1 MSTSTRKSEGES
13 QGHST
18 GTDYDLVVVGAGPTG
33 LLLAGDVAAAGLRVA
48 LLEKRKDESNL
59 SRAFAVHARTLE
71 QLDAR
76 GLAEELLETGA
87 QIDNLQIFGRLKVE
101 MRQLPSRFPLV
112 LITPQY
118 NTEAVLQRRA
128 LDAGVTL
135 VRGAQ
140 VTALRQ
146 DALGVEV
153 DATVDGD
160 TVTFRSTYAVGTDG
174 VHSTVRELL
183 GVPYPGESAI
193 QSVMLADVR
202 LQREPDSLLNV
213 GASEDGFTF
222 MAPYGDGWY
231 RILTWDRHDQQPDR
245 APVDFDRLCQ
255 VTTKILG
262 EDFGPHEPRALSR
275 FHSDERQAPTYRVGR
290 VFLAGDA
297 AHCHSPAGGQGMNT
311 GLQDAA
317 NLGWKLAAALRG
329 WARRDLLDSYQAE
342 RHPVGAHVLRTSGGL
357 LRLSIGDEPAPRLA
371 RTLMKG
377 VGSRLRPLTRRGG
390 LEISG
395 IGISYRKQAPT
406 GSNRYVGTRAPDL
419 ELSRDAEPDGKGP
432 SRLYEALRE
441 GKFVLVS
448 GDGHAPEDGW
458 SDRLLHVTSPRLRRR
473 VVLVRPD
480 AYVAWAADGPTAQ
493 QVSAGIGG
501 WLGEPAA
508 AGELQG

>member
-1 MSTSTRKSEGES
+1 MR
-13 QGHST
+13 T
-18 GTDYDLVVVGAGPTG
+18 GKNTDAGRAVETDYDLLVVGAGPTG

-48 LLEKRKDESNL
+48 LLEKRQEESNL

-76 GLAEELLETGA
+76 GLADELMETGA

-101 MRQLPSRFPLV
+101 MGQLPSRFPMV

-135 VRGAQ
+135 VRGAH

-146 DALGVEV
+146 DAVGVEV
-153 DATVDGD
+153 DATVDGGA
-160 TVTFRSTYAVGTDG
+160 VTFRGTYAVGTDG

-202 LQREPDSLLNV
+202 LEREPSSLLNV
-213 GASEDGFTF
+213 GASEAGFTF

-245 APVDFDRLCQ
+245 APVDFDRLCR
-255 VTTKILG
+255 VTTRILG

-329 WARRDLLDSYQAE
+329 WAGRDLLDSYHAE

-357 LRLSIGDEPAPRLA
+357 LRLSIGDEPALRLA
-371 RTLMKG
+371 RRLMLG

-395 IGISYRKQAPT
+395 IGISYHKQAPS
-406 GSNRYVGTRAPDL
+406 GSHPYVGTRAPDL
-419 ELSRDAEPDGKGP
+419 ELSRDAEHDGKGP

-448 GDGHAPEDGW
+448 ANGQASDDRW
-458 SDRLLHVTSPRLRRR
+458 SDRLLHVTSPRLNHR

-480 AYVAWAADGPTAQ
+480 GYVAWAADGPTPQ
-493 QVSAGIGG
+493 QMSAGIGG
-501 WLGEPAA
+501 WLGEPAPVSD
-508 AGELQG
+508 LQA